1 MHFQLIKIFFFGDKQ
16 LSNGSQCKVPAYL
29 GGISVCVCLT
39 AAVVSLGLAL
49 LIVPRQVMPWTGL
62 LLMYEWTFTAFII
75 LFGGYLHLIYRW
87 GKYVASRA
95 ASSSLPESLDYDS
108 GKRMLSRV
116 KLILWFFFLSIL
128 TLRYFFLKLTSFFQ

>member
-1 MHFQLIKIFFFGDKQ
+1 MDLHAYIYNFQHIKICFDGVKQ
-16 LSNGSQCKVPAYL
+16 LSNGSQCKVPTYL
-29 GGISVCVCLT
+29 GGISVCFCLT

-62 LLMYEWTFTAFII
+62 LLMYEWTFTMFIV
-75 LFGGYLHLIYRW
+75 LFGGYLHLVYRW
-87 GKYVASRA
+87 GKHVASRA

-116 KLILWFFFLSIL
+116 KLILWLSIL
-128 TLRYFFLKLTSFFQ
+128 NLRYIFS